1 MTPDEIDAHL
11 DASGPGRT
19 LDDLT
24 PEEQAK
30 AAANW
35 AAMAKNVLAER
46 VYSTAL
52 AFKEAEE
59 DPGAGRHL
67 RTVRW
72 ADYMAA
78 LRAHAYHFVIEFQAA
93 QAKENGQ

>member
-11 DASGPGRT
+11 EASGPGRT

-35 AAMAKNVLAER
+35 EGMAKALLAER

-67 RTVRW
+67 RTALW

-78 LRAHAYHFVIEFQAA
+78 LRAHAGHFVRHYVNE
-93 QAKENGQ
+93 QAKENTK